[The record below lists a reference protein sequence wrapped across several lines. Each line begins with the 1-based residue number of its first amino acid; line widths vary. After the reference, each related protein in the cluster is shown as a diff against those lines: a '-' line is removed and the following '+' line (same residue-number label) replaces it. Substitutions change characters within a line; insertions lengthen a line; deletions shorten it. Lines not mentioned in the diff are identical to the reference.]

1 MPKVLLAVDGSKSA
15 LRATRKLI
23 ESARWY
29 KEPLEVELVTV
40 CPPVP
45 HVILAKEMVDRYYRQ
60 EGTKSLVTSTKLLDK
75 AKVPYHAHV
84 LVGEIAHTIVKHA
97 QSSSCKTI
105 YMGTRG
111 MSAISN
117 LVLGSIAIK
126 VVHLADVPV
135 MLVK

>member
-1 MPKVLLAVDGSKSA
+1 MQIVDC
-15 LRATRKLI
+15 
-23 ESARWY
+23 
-29 KEPLEVELVTV
+29 PLCVRS
-40 CPPVP
+40 C
-45 HVILAKEMVDRYYRQ
+45 LAKGMVDRYYRQ

-84 LVGEIAHTIVKHA
+84 LVGEIAQTIVKHA

-117 LVLGSIAIK
+117 LALGSIATK

-135 MLVK
+135 TLVK